1 MSTLKDFRESYYEFS
16 GKASDVARTL
26 ALSGLAIIWIY
37 NKVDKDGNTYI
48 PEVFFLPAALLV
60 LALAFDLLQYV
71 VASLVWGQ
79 FHRSMEKRGKTDDD
93 ELAAEPWRNYPQTMF
108 FILKLIAVA
117 AAYFLLLQFFWYQ
130 LFR

>member
-1 MSTLKDFRESYYEFS
+1 MTTLKDFRESYYEFS

-26 ALSGLAIIWIY
+26 ALSGLAIIWIF

-48 PEVFFLPAALLV
+48 PDVFFGPAALLV

-71 VASLVWGQ
+71 VATLVWGQ
-79 FHRSMEKRGKTDDD
+79 FHRSREKQGRKDDD
-93 ELAAEPWRNYPQTMF
+93 ELTAESWRNYPQMTF
-108 FILKLIAVA
+108 FVLKLISVA
-117 AAYFLLLQFFWYQ
+117 GAYYLLLRFFWNQ